1 MPHFLILLTLFLL
14 PFSSLPS
21 TTMAQ
26 ESDIT
31 VTILYDNL
39 WHDDRLEID
48 WGFAALIEMGDRT
61 VLLDTG
67 TQGDRFMRHMRIL
80 GKDPADIDALVI
92 SHAHGDHT
100 GGMEALFAT
109 GARPTTYV
117 LGSFPEDLR
126 RRTAAITTVIE
137 AEPGDEIVEGVF
149 TTGLVG
155 DAIPEQAVAIR
166 TAEGL
171 VVITGCAHPGVLE
184 MTRRVRELSDE
195 PIHLVMGG
203 FHLIRASGPQL
214 QAAVEGMLA
223 LGVEKVGVTHC
234 SGMQAIAAF
243 SRGFGRNFVPLG
255 VGRVLTFAAPR

>member
-1 MPHFLILLTLFLL
+1 MPHFLILLTLCLF

-26 ESDIT
+26 ESEIT
-31 VTILYDNL
+31 VTILYDNI
-39 WHDDRLEID
+39 WHDDRLDID
-48 WGFAALIEMGDRT
+48 WGFAALIEMGETT

-67 TQGDRFMRHMRIL
+67 TQGDMFMRHLRIL

-109 GARPTTYV
+109 GARPTTYL
-117 LGSFPEDLR
+117 LGAFPEELR

-149 TTGLVG
+149 STGLVG

-171 VVITGCAHPGVLE
+171 VVITGCAHPGVVE
-184 MTRRVRELSDE
+184 MTRRVRDLSDE

-203 FHLIRASGPQL
+203 FHLIGARGPQL
-214 QAAVEGMLA
+214 EATVQSMLE
-223 LGVEKVGVTHC
+223 LGVERAGATHC
-234 SGMQAIAAF
+234 SGTEAIAAF
-243 SRGFGRNFVPLG
+243 SRRFGRDFVPLG
-255 VGRVLTFAAPR
+255 VGRVLTFPAPS

>member
-1 MPHFLILLTLFLL
+1 
-14 PFSSLPS
+14 
-21 TTMAQ
+21 MAQ
-26 ESDIT
+26 ESEIT
-31 VTILYDNL
+31 VTILYDNI
-39 WHDDRLEID
+39 WHDDRLDID
-48 WGFAALIEMGDRT
+48 WGFAALIEMGDKT

-67 TQGDRFMRHMRIL
+67 TQGDRFMRHLRIL

-109 GARPTTYV
+109 GVRPTTYL
-117 LGSFPEDLR
+117 LGAFPEEFR

-171 VVITGCAHPGVLE
+171 VVITGCAHPGVVE

-195 PIHLVMGG
+195 PIHMVMGG
-203 FHLIRASGPQL
+203 YHLIGARGPL
-214 QAAVEGMLA
+214 LEAAVVGLQE

-234 SGMQAIAAF
+234 SGVQAIYAF
-243 SRGFGRNFVPLG
+243 SMGYGENFVPLG
-255 VGRVLTFAAPR
+255 VGRVLTFPAVD

>member
-1 MPHFLILLTLFLL
+1 MRHFLILLTLCLL
-14 PFSSLPS
+14 PLFSLPR

-31 VTILYDNL
+31 VTILYDNIR
-39 WHDDRLEID
+39 HDDRLEID
-48 WGFAALIEMGDRT
+48 WGFSALIEMGDRT

-67 TQGDRFMRHMRIL
+67 TQGDRFMRHLRIL
-80 GKDPADIDALVI
+80 GKDPAEIDALVI

-109 GARPTTYV
+109 GARPTTYL
-117 LGSFPEDLR
+117 LGAFPEEFR
-126 RRTAAITTVIE
+126 RQTGAITTVIE
-137 AEPGDEIVEGVF
+137 TEPGDEIVPGVF

-171 VVITGCAHPGVLE
+171 VVITGCAHPGVVE
-184 MTRRVRELSDE
+184 MTTRVRELSDE

-203 FHLIRASGPQL
+203 FHLIGARGPQL
-214 QAAVEGMLA
+214 QAAVVGLQE

-234 SGMQAIAAF
+234 SGVQAIQAF
-243 SRGFGRNFVPLG
+243 SMGYGENFIPLG
-255 VGRVLTFAAPR
+255 VGRVLNFPAAD

>member
-1 MPHFLILLTLFLL
+1 MRHFLIPLTLCL
-14 PFSSLPS
+14 PSLSSLPPAA
-21 TTMAQ
+21 MAQ
-26 ESDIT
+26 ESEIT
-31 VTILYDNL
+31 VTILYDNI
-39 WHDDRLEID
+39 WHDDRLDID

-61 VLLDTG
+61 LLLDAG
-67 TQGDRFMRHMRIL
+67 TQGDMFMRHLRIL

-109 GARPTTYV
+109 GARPTTYL
-117 LGSFPEDLR
+117 LGAFPEEFR

-155 DAIPEQAVAIR
+155 EAIPEQAVAIR

-171 VVITGCAHPGVLE
+171 VVITGCAHPGALE

-203 FHLIRASGPQL
+203 FHLIGARGSQL
-214 QAAVEGMLA
+214 QASVQSMLE
-223 LGVEKVGVTHC
+223 LGVEMAGPSHC
-234 SGMQAIAAF
+234 SGAQAINAF
-243 SRGFGRNFVPLG
+243 STAYGQNLVPLG